1 MDFSVLMSVY
11 RNDKPEFV
19 RIAIE
24 SVTTRQTLKPS
35 EVVLVVDGPVSDTLA
50 NVIKEYEDAP
60 ESIFKVIWLPENQG
74 LGNALN
80 IGLKEASF
88 EIIARMDSDDVSIPN
103 RFEKQ
108 IHYLNEH
115 KDCSLLGGQ
124 ISEFIGTEN
133 NIVGKR
139 IVPCDNNDILERLKS
154 RCPFNHM
161 SVMMLRSH
169 VIAAG
174 NYNDWHFNEDYY
186 LWIRMAEAGCKFA
199 NLPDTLVNVRVGK
212 DMYARRGG
220 WKYFISEKGLQDYM
234 LDRKMISVPRY
245 CYNVLGRF
253 FIQVAI
259 PNRLRAFLFQKLFR
273 KS

>member
-35 EVVLVVDGPVSDTLA
+35 EVVLVVDVPVSDTLA

-115 KDCSLLGGQ
+115 KDCSYLG
-124 ISEFIGTEN
+124 
-133 NIVGKR
+133 
-139 IVPCDNNDILERLKS
+139 D
-154 RCPFNHM
+154 
-161 SVMMLRSH
+161 
-169 VIAAG
+169 
-174 NYNDWHFNEDYY
+174 
-186 LWIRMAEAGCKFA
+186 KFQ
-199 NLPDTLVNVRVGK
+199 NL
-212 DMYARRGG
+212 
-220 WKYFISEKGLQDYM
+220 
-234 LDRKMISVPRY
+234 
-245 CYNVLGRF
+245 
-253 FIQVAI
+253 
-259 PNRLRAFLFQKLFR
+259 
-273 KS
+273 